1 MTRPIWAGTVSGMDH
16 NQAIAELLQERKD
29 EAGLTDEALALAS
42 ATPKSTLQRYLANP
56 GDAKVA
62 SLQRIAAA
70 LGTSLGDLDREAHA
84 RQSAA
89 A

>member
-1 MTRPIWAGTVSGMDH
+1 MGRYRPGMDV
-16 NQAIAELLQERKD
+16 NQAIAGLLQERKVQAD
-29 EAGLTDEALALAS
+29 LTDEALALAS
-42 ATPKSTLQRYLANP
+42 ATPKSTLQRYLASP

-70 LGTSLGDLDREAHA
+70 LGTSLGELDREARA
-84 RQSAA
+84 RQSAHA